1 VRPRLSVLAALATG
15 IGIGLAGCGQQPPV
29 SPQARQG
36 GQADTSSQSGTS
48 SRADPAAG
56 WADGY
61 CGAVTHLVRTL
72 SNLPTVDPTSPQQAS
87 LTSSRLLASV
97 VGGIDETVAG
107 LDRLGPPPL
116 AGDEQARGELLHD
129 FASVRQRA
137 DEVRRRIDSA
147 RDTDATRAALGDA
160 RSTLDDVA
168 KLDLLKALDAT
179 PELSAA
185 GKRAPGCQQL
195 VVPPAPQ

>member
-1 VRPRLSVLAALATG
+1 MRPRLTVLAALATG

-36 GQADTSSQSGTS
+36 GQADTSSQ
-48 SRADPAAG
+48 ADPAAR

-72 SNLPTVDPTSPQQAS
+72 SNLPTIDPTSPQQAS
-87 LTSSRLLASV
+87 LTSSRLLTSV

-129 FASVRQRA
+129 FTSVRQRA
-137 DEVRRRIDSA
+137 DDARQRIDSA
-147 RDTDATRAALGDA
+147 RDTAATKAALGDA
-160 RSTLDDVA
+160 RTTLDEVGQ
-168 KLDLLKALDAT
+168 LDLLKALDAT
-179 PELSAA
+179 PELTAA

>member
-1 VRPRLSVLAALATG
+1 MRPRLTVLAALATG

-36 GQADTSSQSGTS
+36 GQADTLSQ
-48 SRADPAAG
+48 ADPAAR

-72 SNLPTVDPTSPQQAS
+72 SNLPTIDPTSPQQAS
-87 LTSSRLLASV
+87 LTSSRLLTSV

-129 FASVRQRA
+129 FTSVRQRA
-137 DEVRRRIDSA
+137 DDARQRIDSA
-147 RDTDATRAALGDA
+147 RDAAATKAALGDA
-160 RSTLDDVA
+160 RTTLDEVGQ
-168 KLDLLKALDAT
+168 LDLLKALDAT
-179 PELSAA
+179 PELTAA

>member
-1 VRPRLSVLAALATG
+1 LTVLAALATG

-36 GQADTSSQSGTS
+36 GQADTSSQ
-48 SRADPAAG
+48 ADPAAR

-72 SNLPTVDPTSPQQAS
+72 SNLPTIDPTSPQQAS
-87 LTSSRLLASV
+87 LTSSRLLTSV

-129 FASVRQRA
+129 FTSVRQRA
-137 DEVRRRIDSA
+137 DDARQRIDSA
-147 RDTDATRAALGDA
+147 RDTAATKAALGDA
-160 RSTLDDVA
+160 RTTLDEVGQ
-168 KLDLLKALDAT
+168 LDLLKALDAT
-179 PELSAA
+179 PELTAA